1 MSKRE
6 IRLSVLELEKLG
18 VTLAS
23 PQYPDTKAEENSRRL
38 TACWNACEGI
48 STENLEYSLPVKEL
62 VQQCNEAIWQRDEL
76 LAALLWVLWHHQG
89 GSSDTGQPI
98 RKLLGIG
105 QHDRLTDDQLRLAKS
120 FIASVKGGVVNQ
132 QVRCDNCN
140 QVVTQGE
147 AKTLFCS
154 GEINGVR
161 RHVISLCPSCV
172 PTKKDRGA
180 A

>member
-18 VTLAS
+18 VTLAF

-48 STENLEYSLPVKEL
+48 STENLEYGLPVKDL

-76 LAALLWVLWHHQG
+76 LAALEAALEEIAQHADLGHQI
-89 GSSDTGQPI
+89 DNFA
-98 RKLLGIG
+98 RKAIG
-105 QHDRLTDDQLRLAKS
+105 
-120 FIASVKGGVVNQ
+120 SVKGG
-132 QVRCDNCN
+132 
-140 QVVTQGE
+140 
-147 AKTLFCS
+147 
-154 GEINGVR
+154 
-161 RHVISLCPSCV
+161 
-172 PTKKDRGA
+172 A